1 VEFKKNC
8 GGTPLIRV
16 SDRLYAKLET
26 YNPTGS
32 VKDRMISYVVDKAI
46 KDGVLIPGTTVC
58 EATSGNSG
66 ISLAAVSAAMGSR
79 CVIFMPSNMSE
90 ERKQMM
96 RVYGA
101 EVVEVAPSDFE
112 GAIRARDEFLVA
124 NPGSWSP
131 CQFSNPDNV
140 ECHRSVTGPEISM
153 RLWLMNEQW
162 AAFVHGSGTG
172 GTIEGIRR
180 YTRTHDGFMKDN
192 KVLPKICMVVPAE
205 SPHGIQGIGD
215 GRDFLAK
222 QSDMDEV
229 IVVSTEE
236 SIERAKR
243 FARETGLLVGI
254 SSGANL
260 VASEKWIAANNPT
273 GIVVTMLCDRGER
286 YMSVY
291 GR

>member
-1 VEFKKNC
+1 MEFKKNC
-8 GGTPLIRV
+8 GNTPLIKV
-16 SDRLYAKLET
+16 ADKLYAKLET

-46 KDGVLIPGTTVC
+46 KDGVLNPGTTVC

-101 EVVEVAPSDFE
+101 EVVEVPPSDFD

-124 NPGSWSP
+124 NPGAWSP
-131 CQFSNPDNV
+131 CQFSNADNV
-140 ECHRSVTGPEISM
+140 ECHREVTGPEIAM

-172 GTIEGIRR
+172 GTIEGIRQ
-180 YTRTHDGFMKDN
+180 YTRCADGFMKN
-192 KVLPKICMVVPAE
+192 NEILPKICMVVPAE

-260 VASEKWIAANNPT
+260 VAAERWMSCNNPA
-273 GIVVTMLCDRGER
+273 GVVVTMLCDRGER

-291 GR
+291 G